1 MSSYLLNKDTS
12 KGSIDYMEYDLDGYV
27 FKPRNKINQSYI
39 KVTQVKIYQ
48 RDMIDSLLTQK
59 FERKFDRLAQ
69 IILNFLYQDDE
80 EAEEGDFMI
89 LLDEVA
95 RLKAMVEIKYRKFLG
110 IEKYKLYLDQLYFL
124 DTQIR
129 QKLAVI
135 SFKNNLDEEYENSH
149 GRSR

>member
-27 FKPRNKINQSYI
+27 FKPRNRINQSYI

-69 IILNFLYQDDE
+69 IIL
-80 EAEEGDFMI
+80 
-89 LLDEVA
+89 
-95 RLKAMVEIKYRKFLG
+95 
-110 IEKYKLYLDQLYFL
+110 
-124 DTQIR
+124 
-129 QKLAVI
+129 
-135 SFKNNLDEEYENSH
+135 
-149 GRSR
+149 